1 MSSAY
6 EIVME
11 NRREIVERLISQMEK
26 GYAQTRAAWNSVHTG
41 RPYNP
46 VSNAVYK
53 GGNRLRLMIA
63 AQEQEFSD
71 PRWLTFK
78 QASEQNYRVMSGAK
92 GVLLEKWIFYK
103 DVPKLDEAGKSVID
117 TDGKPVIERII
128 YDKPIV
134 NYFRVFNGS
143 QIIGLPELERTE
155 VTEDVYSKMADTFER
170 SSMCPIS
177 YEMQDRAYYSSKE
190 DKIHLPP
197 KESFK
202 NNETRL
208 SVLLHE
214 MAHSTGH
221 ESRLNRPLGNG
232 FGSEAYAKE
241 ELNAELSS
249 VFLENELCISM
260 EPDSE
265 MLKDHANYVKSWLS
279 VLKENPNE
287 LFVACATAEHITEYL
302 MGNYGKELEKSMEEM
317 KTNQLTLEERYTE
330 AMKIA
335 GYERIPIDEGELAT
349 VAFKN
354 MENGETVRMDGWQSV
369 GEYVNEISFPEDMD
383 KAKFENL
390 IHPEGRMEYYLKI
403 PSTELPLEP
412 PAIEKYKNLE
422 EAYKAYQEAGFA
434 NGKTLGYLV
443 EGGKPVDLV
452 WYDSRSMS
460 NDLFRLSKPPMSYAF
475 DLTVNELDELGR
487 NARQMLNSLQKEN
500 ACIQLANAVTDVE
513 MKMVSVIE
521 HGDLDRV
528 NEVAGRFVSERRPQD
543 YLDITVSDGGGAY
556 DPADESPDNNKELKI
571 KLVHANEVI
580 DCKVINVKMSRIME
594 NGMQEFANQREGV
607 ADWLQESIAKLDT
620 DFMPYGQPSFTFYST
635 FGMASLEDHYEKL
648 ENAGYERFPSDRVEA
663 LGTAIGRVYVNY
675 SRYYYGENMSFEE
688 SSIKAMQDENFEFV
702 SDSAEVG
709 GMLFYNKDL
718 NVSLYIDYDVENER
732 MRINGFPEP
741 DEELGFEELHPE
753 LYEQQLEAKLEKV
766 RETRITADISES
778 GFRPEKSLVKNISRF
793 EVLSEKKYTMRE
805 LAELNKQKHGLTG
818 ERKECFQKIVAEC
831 QNQEQEHG
839 HMQERAGLEEM
850 KQQNFLKQ
858 QMQMEQMAMIQG

>member
-26 GYAQTRAAWNSVHTG
+26 GYTQTRAAWNSVHTG

-63 AQEQEFSD
+63 AQEQAFSD

-78 QASEQNYRVMSGAK
+78 QASEQNYRIMSGAK

-103 DVPKLDEAGKSVID
+103 DVPKLDEARKPVID
-117 TDGKPVIERII
+117 TDGKPVMERII

-143 QIIGLPELERTE
+143 QIIGLPELERME
-155 VTEDVYSKMADTFER
+155 VSEDAYSQMADIFER

-177 YEMQDRAYYSSKE
+177 YEMQDRAYYSSQE

-221 ESRLNRPLGNG
+221 ETRLNRPLGNG

-287 LFVACATAEHITEYL
+287 LFVACATAESITEYL
-302 MGNYGKELEKSMEEM
+302 MENYGKELEKSMDEM
-317 KTNQLTLEERYTE
+317 KMNQLTLEERYTE

-335 GYERIPIDEGELAT
+335 GYESISVDSDELAT
-349 VAFKN
+349 IAFRN
-354 MENGETVRMDGWQSV
+354 TETGHTLRYDGWQLV
-369 GEYVNEISFPEDMD
+369 GAELEKMPVSDE
-383 KAKFENL
+383 AFEKL
-390 IHPEGRMEYYLKI
+390 IHPEGRMEYYLKF
-403 PSTELPLEP
+403 PNTVVPLEP
-412 PAIEKYKNLE
+412 PVIEKYKSFE
-422 EAYKAYQEAGFA
+422 DACKAYQEAGFV
-434 NGKTLGYLV
+434 NGKTLGFSV
-443 EGGKPVDLV
+443 QGEKPVDLV
-452 WYDSRSMS
+452 WYSSRSMM
-460 NDLFRLSKPPMSYAF
+460 NDLYRLSQPPMSYAS
-475 DLTVNELDELGR
+475 DLTVNELNELGK
-487 NARQMLNSLQKEN
+487 NARQMLTSLQKEN
-500 ACIQLANAVTDVE
+500 AYIQLANAVTDVE

-521 HGDLDRV
+521 HGDSGRV

-556 DPADESPDNNKELKI
+556 DPANESPDNNKELKI
-571 KLVHANEVI
+571 KVVHANEVI
-580 DCKVINVKMSRIME
+580 DCKFISVKISRIME
-594 NGMQEFANQREGV
+594 NGMQEFANQGEGV
-607 ADWLQESIAKLDT
+607 ANWLQESITKLDT
-620 DFMPYGQPSFTFYST
+620 DFMPYGQSSFTFYST
-635 FGMASLEDHYEKL
+635 FGMMSLEDHYEKL
-648 ENAGYERFPSDRVEA
+648 ENAGYDRFPSEEQYWDRDMRQQMAEEDAWHEREIQIAVNGTKWVTAQEA
-663 LGTAIGRVYVNY
+663 GA
-675 SRYYYGENMSFEE
+675 EE
-688 SSIKAMQDENFEFV
+688 
-702 SDSAEVG
+702 
-709 GMLFYNKDL
+709 Y
-718 NVSLYIDYDVENER
+718 ER
-732 MRINGFPEP
+732 
-741 DEELGFEELHPE
+741 
-753 LYEQQLEAKLEKV
+753 QLEAELEKV
-766 RETRITADISES
+766 REARITADISES

-793 EVLSEKKYTMRE
+793 EVLSERKYTMRE

-831 QNQEQEHG
+831 QSQEQEHG
-839 HMQERAGLEEM
+839 HMQERESVEEM

-858 QMQMEQMAMIQG
+858 QMQMEMDQMAMMQG

>member
-26 GYAQTRAAWNSVHTG
+26 GYAQTRAAWNSAHTG

-63 AQEQEFSD
+63 AQEQAFSD

-78 QASEQNYRVMSGAK
+78 QASEQNYKVMSGAK

-103 DVPKLDEAGKSVID
+103 DIPKLDETQKPLIGA
-117 TDGKPVIERII
+117 DGKPVMERII

-143 QIIGLPELERTE
+143 QIVGLPELERTE
-155 VTEDVYSKMADTFER
+155 VTEDAYSQMADNFER

-221 ESRLNRPLGNG
+221 ETRLNRPLGNG

-241 ELNAELSS
+241 ELNAEISS
-249 VFLENELCISM
+249 LFLEDELGITM
-260 EPDSE
+260 EADSE
-265 MLKDHANYVKSWLS
+265 MLKDHANYVKSWIA

-302 MGNYGKELEKSMEEM
+302 MENYGKELEKSMEEM
-317 KTNQLTLEERYTE
+317 KMNQLTLEERYTE

-335 GYERIPIDEGELAT
+335 GYESLSVDSGELAT
-349 VAFKN
+349 IAFRN
-354 MENGETVRMDGWQSV
+354 METGHMLRYDGWQLV
-369 GEYVNEISFPEDMD
+369 GAELEKMPVSDVT
-383 KAKFENL
+383 FENL

-403 PSTELPLEP
+403 PNTELPLES
-412 PAIEKYKNLE
+412 PAIKKYKSFE
-422 EAYKAYQEAGFA
+422 DAYKAYQEAGFA
-434 NGKTLGYLV
+434 NGKTFGFSV

-452 WYDSRSMS
+452 WYNARSMT
-460 NDLFRLSKPPMSYAF
+460 NDLYRLSKPPISYAF
-475 DLTVNELDELGR
+475 DLTVNELNELGK
-487 NARQMLNSLQKEN
+487 NARQMLTTLQKEN
-500 ACIQLANAVTDVE
+500 AYIQLANAVTDVE
-513 MKMVSVIE
+513 AKIVSVIE
-521 HGDLDRV
+521 HGDLDKV
-528 NEVAGRFVSERRPQD
+528 NDVAGRFVSECRPQD
-543 YLDITVSDGGGAY
+543 YLDIAVSDGGAY
-556 DPADESPDNNKELKI
+556 DPANESPDNNKELKI

-580 DCKVINVKMSRIME
+580 DCKVINMKMSRVLE
-594 NGMQEFANQREGV
+594 KGMQELANQGEGI
-607 ADWLQESIAKLDT
+607 ADWLKESITNLDT
-620 DFMPYGQPSFTFYST
+620 DFMPYGQPSFSFYST
-635 FGMASLEDHYEKL
+635 FGMTSLEDHYEKL
-648 ENAGYERFPSDRVEA
+648 ENAGYDRFP
-663 LGTAIGRVYVNY
+663 
-675 SRYYYGENMSFEE
+675 FEE
-688 SSIKAMQDENFEFV
+688 QYWDRDMKQQMA
-702 SDSAEVG
+702 AE
-709 GMLFYNKDL
+709 DAWH
-718 NVSLYIDYDVENER
+718 ER
-732 MRINGFPEP
+732 EIQIAVNGEKWVTAQEAGA
-741 DEELGFEELHPE
+741 EE
-753 LYEQQLEAKLEKV
+753 YEKQLEAELEKV

-839 HMQERAGLEEM
+839 HMQERASVEEM

-858 QMQMEQMAMIQG
+858 EMQMEQMAMMQG

>member
-26 GYAQTRAAWNSVHTG
+26 GYAQTRAAWNSAHTG

-63 AQEQEFSD
+63 AQEQAFSD

-78 QASEQNYRVMSGAK
+78 QASEQNYRIMSGAK

-103 DVPKLDEAGKSVID
+103 DVPKLDEARKPVID
-117 TDGKPVIERII
+117 TDGKPVMERII

-143 QIIGLPELERTE
+143 QIIGLPELERIE
-155 VTEDVYSKMADTFER
+155 VSEDAYSQMADIFER

-287 LFVACATAEHITEYL
+287 LFVACATAESITEYL
-302 MGNYGKELEKSMEEM
+302 MEYYGKELEKSMDEM
-317 KTNQLTLEERYTE
+317 KINQLTLEERYTE

-335 GYERIPIDEGELAT
+335 GYESISVDSDELAT
-349 VAFKN
+349 IAFRN
-354 MENGETVRMDGWQSV
+354 TETGHTLRYDGWQLV
-369 GEYVNEISFPEDMD
+369 GAELEKMPVSDE
-383 KAKFENL
+383 AFEKL
-390 IHPEGRMEYYLKI
+390 IHPEGRMEYYLKF
-403 PSTELPLEP
+403 PNTVVPLEP
-412 PAIEKYKNLE
+412 PVIEKYKSFE
-422 EAYKAYQEAGFA
+422 DACKAYQEAGFV
-434 NGKTLGYLV
+434 NGKTLGFSV
-443 EGGKPVDLV
+443 QGEKPVDLV
-452 WYDSRSMS
+452 WYSSRSMM
-460 NDLFRLSKPPMSYAF
+460 NDLYRLSQPPMSYAS
-475 DLTVNELDELGR
+475 DLTVNELDELGKS
-487 NARQMLNSLQKEN
+487 ARQMLTSLQKEN
-500 ACIQLANAVTDVE
+500 AYIQLANAVTDVE

-521 HGDLDRV
+521 HGDSGRV

-556 DPADESPDNNKELKI
+556 DPAHESPDDNKELKI
-571 KLVHANEVI
+571 KVVHANEVI
-580 DCKVINVKMSRIME
+580 DCKFISVKMSRIME
-594 NGMQEFANQREGV
+594 NGMQEFANQGEGV
-607 ADWLQESIAKLDT
+607 ANWLRESITKLDT
-620 DFMPYGQPSFTFYST
+620 DFMPYGQSSFTFYST
-635 FGMASLEDHYEKL
+635 FGMMSLEDHYEKL
-648 ENAGYERFPSDRVEA
+648 ENAGYDRFPSDRVET
-663 LGTAIGRVYVNY
+663 LGTVIDRVYENFN
-675 SRYYYGENMSFEE
+675 RYYYGEDMSFEE
-688 SSIKAMQDENFEFV
+688 SSIKAMQEENFEFV

-709 GMLFYNKDL
+709 GLLFYNK
-718 NVSLYIDYDVENER
+718 NFNESLYIDYDVENEHI
-732 MRINGFPEP
+732 RINGFPEP

-753 LYEQQLEAKLEKV
+753 LHEQQLEVQLEKV
-766 RETRITADISES
+766 REARITADVSES

-793 EVLSEKKYTMRE
+793 EVLSERKYTMRE

-831 QNQEQEHG
+831 QSQEQEHG
-839 HMQERAGLEEM
+839 HMQERESVEEM

-858 QMQMEQMAMIQG
+858 QMQMEMDQMAMMQG